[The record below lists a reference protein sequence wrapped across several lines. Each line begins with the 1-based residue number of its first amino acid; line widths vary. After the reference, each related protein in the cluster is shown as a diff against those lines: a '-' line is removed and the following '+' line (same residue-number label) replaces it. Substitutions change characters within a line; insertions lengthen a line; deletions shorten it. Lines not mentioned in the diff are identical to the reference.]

1 MAVHTKGS
9 RFWEREPG
17 AIVAGNEVG
26 MGIEERMLPLEM
38 SRIR

>member
-1 MAVHTKGS
+1 MHTKEN
-9 RFWEREPG
+9 RFWEGEPG
-17 AIVAGNEVG
+17 AIVAGIEVG